1 MVGTDERERLAG
13 DHVTHNQNNSQEA
26 IRELVCKSTVEALC
40 HEIGGKGG
48 SGARGERNDDGS
60 K

>member
-13 DHVTHNQNNSQEA
+13 DHVTHNQNNSQDA
-26 IRELVCKSTVEALC
+26 VCELVCQSTVETLC

-48 SGARGERNDDGS
+48 SGSRGERHDDS
-60 K
+60 AK